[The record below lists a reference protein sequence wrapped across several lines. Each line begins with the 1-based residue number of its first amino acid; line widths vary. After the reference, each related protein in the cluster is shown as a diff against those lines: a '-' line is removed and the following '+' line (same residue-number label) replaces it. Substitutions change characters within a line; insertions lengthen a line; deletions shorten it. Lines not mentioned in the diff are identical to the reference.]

1 MKKTLLFTL
10 FLFTPIFFFPQT
22 PSDELKQKFDS
33 IFLETATKTAYQN
46 HARALQIADS
56 LYENSTHEEFKL
68 RALMLSATF
77 HQSVG
82 DLNQAISN
90 AIRAEEIAIKTKN
103 YQWHVRILGFLS
115 SEFRNIGLTQEREL
129 VLNSLKL
136 IIPKIKEEKQRNI
149 LYSMYYQELAF
160 NLWGESDKSKVLD
173 NLHLSGE
180 YLNKLSDSPNKS
192 LLLGVNEWIYANT
205 IIENNLN
212 PDSALVHLDKA
223 SQFFVEAN
231 NEEYLSD
238 VILMNKG
245 RAYFMKNEFETGF
258 KYLKE
263 SEKINEQSE
272 NIYVKLKVYNELMEY
287 YKAQKDTTNLFLYLE
302 KYSQLQDYL
311 YNEKIKPVEAQL
323 MNLRSNKEALNK
335 RNQLFFILL
344 ISILILSIVTYGWYN
359 YSVKKKHKKFKQI
372 IAELENKQ
380 LQNINDPEPE
390 LNPLPVQS
398 NDSSNSKQTAKLQ
411 IPEETHQKILED
423 LRKFEESEMFLQNN
437 ITLAYLASEI
447 NVNTKYLSYVL
458 NNDIGKDFN
467 KFINECR
474 IQYIVDKLYNNEDY
488 RRYKLSILAEE
499 CGFSSHSKFSSVFK
513 SVTNLTPS
521 AFIKFLN
528 EEENIKLEKKEN
540 ISSEN

>member
-115 SEFRNIGLTQEREL
+115 SEYRNIGLTQEREL

-136 IIPKIKEEKQRNI
+136 IIPKIKDEKQRNI

-423 LRKFEESEMFLQNN
+423 LRNFEESEMFLQNN

>member
-82 DLNQAISN
+82 DLNQAVSN

-115 SEFRNIGLTQEREL
+115 SEYRNIGLTQEREL

-323 MNLRSNKEALNK
+323 MNLRSNKESLKK

-423 LRKFEESEMFLQNN
+423 LIKFKESEIFLQSNY
-437 ITLAYLASEI
+437 TLADLASEI
-447 NVNTKYLSYVL
+447 NVNTKYLSLVL
-458 NNDIGKDFN
+458 NNDLGKSFN
-467 KFINECR
+467 NFINECR
-474 IQYIVDKLYNNEDY
+474 IQYIVDKLYNNVEY
-488 RRYKLSILAEE
+488 RHYKLSFLAEE

-528 EEENIKLEKKEN
+528 EEESIKLEKKEN

>member
-82 DLNQAISN
+82 DLNQAINN

-115 SEFRNIGLTQEREL
+115 SEYRNIGLTQEREL

-231 NEEYLSD
+231 KEEYLSD

-287 YKAQKDTTNLFLYLE
+287 YKAQKDTTNLILYLE
-302 KYSQLQDYL
+302 KYSQLQGYL

-390 LNPLPVQS
+390 LNPLPDQP
-398 NDSSNSKQTAKLQ
+398 NESSDSKQTAKLQ

-423 LRKFEESEMFLQNN
+423 LRKFKESEMFLQNN

>member
-77 HQSVG
+77 FQSTG
-82 DLNQAISN
+82 HINQAIGK
-90 AIRAEEIAIKTKN
+90 AMQAEEIAIKTKN

-115 SEFRNIGLTQEREL
+115 SEYRNIGLTQEREL

-136 IIPKIKEEKQRNI
+136 IIPKIKDEKQRNI
-149 LYSMYYQELAF
+149 LYSMYYQERAF
-160 NLWGESDKSKVLD
+160 NLWGEVDKSKVLD

-231 NEEYLSD
+231 NEEYFLD

-323 MNLRSNKEALNK
+323 MNLRSNTEALNK

-344 ISILILSIVTYGWYN
+344 ISILILSIVTNGWYN

-437 ITLAYLASEI
+437 ITLADLASEI

-488 RRYKLSILAEE
+488 RRYKLSFLAEE

>member
-82 DLNQAISN
+82 DVNQAISN

-115 SEFRNIGLTQEREL
+115 SEYRNIGLTQEREL

-173 NLHLSGE
+173 NLQLSGE

-423 LRKFEESEMFLQNN
+423 LRKFKESEMFLQNN

>member
-82 DLNQAISN
+82 DVNQAVSN

-115 SEFRNIGLTQEREL
+115 SEYRNIGLTQEREL

-136 IIPKIKEEKQRNI
+136 IIPKIKDEKQRNI
-149 LYSMYYQELAF
+149 LYSMYYQERAF
-160 NLWGESDKSKVLD
+160 NLWGEVDKSKVLD

-231 NEEYLSD
+231 NEEYFLD

-323 MNLRSNKEALNK
+323 MNLRSNTEALNK

-344 ISILILSIVTYGWYN
+344 ISILILSIVTNGWYN

-437 ITLAYLASEI
+437 ITLADLASEI

-488 RRYKLSILAEE
+488 RRYKLSFLAEE

>member
-115 SEFRNIGLTQEREL
+115 SEYRNIGLTQEREL
-129 VLNSLKL
+129 VLHSLKL

-173 NLHLSGE
+173 NLQLSGE

-231 NEEYLSD
+231 KEEYLSD

-411 IPEETHQKILED
+411 IPEETHQKILEE

-437 ITLAYLASEI
+437 ITLVDLSSEI

-474 IQYIVDKLYNNEDY
+474 IHYILDRLHTVREY
-488 RRYKLSILAEE
+488 RLYKLSVLAEE